1 MVSSAI
7 SGISQKGVSAV
18 SSISGRQNSQDSF
31 GTDFSKVM
39 NASLQNRNS
48 GKTDSFGVSGNTA
61 KGTAVVKQDNN
72 VAKQDNNVAKQDK
85 TTVVNNSAAT
95 TVNDDN
101 LKEDVAQAVSDI
113 KNKIKETMDVSDEDI
128 ENAMEQLGIGIVDLL
143 DPQSVTDLVIALS
156 GNSDSLEF
164 LTDASAVANL
174 EDIINTVDEVTQNL
188 TETYNIDITSVKD
201 IVKDFKNDSDEA
213 VASEQPVN
221 KQITD
226 YQDDKQN
233 EKAVT
238 EDTKES
244 ITDVIAEKT
253 EVKSEAAFTD
263 EKKNDSDTHLQDKNN
278 DGIEKITSD
287 MTQSIQKAF
296 SEVVDET
303 SAVNEVDIVRQ
314 VVEQIKVTTTQQLS
328 SIEVML
334 NPENLGKVHVAVTAK
349 QGIVTAQLTAQNEQV
364 KAALEN
370 QMTALK
376 EQFNNQGVKVE
387 AVEITVQSHGFES
400 EQNLEGNNSN
410 QAQQE
415 KKSHRKLDLSSLEGL
430 DESDM
435 TSEEIRAKD
444 AIVNG
449 NSSVEYSA

>member
-18 SSISGRQNSQDSF
+18 SSISGRQNSQDSL

-61 KGTAVVKQDNN
+61 KGTTVV
-72 VAKQDNNVAKQDK
+72 KQDNNVAKQDK
-85 TTVVNNSAAT
+85 TTVVNNSDT
-95 TVNDDN
+95 TTSVNDDN

-113 KNKIKETMDVSDEDI
+113 KDKIKETMNVSDEDI
-128 ENAMEQLGIGIVDLL
+128 ENAMEQLGIGVIDLL
-143 DPQSVTDLVIALS
+143 DPQSVTDLVVALS

-174 EDIINTVDEVTQNL
+174 EDIINTVNEVTQNL

-201 IVKDFKNDSDEA
+201 IVKDFENVSDEA

-233 EKAVT
+233 EKTVT

-253 EVKSEAAFTD
+253 EVKSEAPFAD

-287 MTQSIQKAF
+287 MSQSIQKAF

-349 QGIVTAQLTAQNEQV
+349 QGIVTAQITAQNEQV
-364 KAALEN
+364 KTALEN

>member
-7 SGISQKGVSAV
+7 SGISQKSVSAV
-18 SSISGRQNSQDSF
+18 GSISGRQNSQDSY

-39 NASLQNRNS
+39 SASLQNAGQ
-48 GKTDSFGVSGNTA
+48 GKKDSFGVSGNSVTET
-61 KGTAVVKQDNN
+61 TAVKQN
-72 VAKQDNNVAKQDK
+72 NNVAKQDK
-85 TTVVNNSAAT
+85 ITTENKSDAVKAFNEGK
-95 TVNDDN
+95 
-101 LKEDVAQAVSDI
+101 LKEDISKAVSDI
-113 KNKIKETMDVSDEDI
+113 KDKIKEAMDVSDEDI
-128 ENAMEQLGIGIVDLL
+128 ENAMGQLGIGIADLL
-143 DPQSVTDLVIALS
+143 NPQIVTDLVVTLS

-164 LTDASAVANL
+164 LTDASAVAAL
-174 EDIINTVDEVTQNL
+174 EDILNVVKEITQNL
-188 TETYNIDITSVKD
+188 TETYNVDITSVKD
-201 IVKDFKNDSDEA
+201 IVKDLDMTSDKNT
-213 VASEQPVN
+213 V
-221 KQITD
+221 D
-226 YQDDKQN
+226 YQDDNRKSDN
-233 EKAVT
+233 NLTA
-238 EDTKES
+238 DTAES

-253 EVKSEAAFTD
+253 AVKGDNAATD
-263 EKKNDSDTHLQDKNN
+263 EKKNDSDTHLQDKSN
-278 DGIEKITSD
+278 GSIERIASD

-296 SEVVDET
+296 GKVMSET
-303 SAVNEVDIVRQ
+303 SGVNEVDIVRQ
-314 VVEQIKVTTTQQLS
+314 VVEQIKVTATQQLS

-370 QMTALK
+370 QLTALK
-376 EQFNNQGVKVE
+376 EQFNNQGIKVE

-415 KKSHRKLDLSSLEGL
+415 KKSHRKIDLSSLEEL

>member
-72 VAKQDNNVAKQDK
+72 VAKQDK
-85 TTVVNNSAAT
+85 TTVVNNSATT

-113 KNKIKETMDVSDEDI
+113 KDKIKETMDVSDEDI

-201 IVKDFKNDSDEA
+201 IVKDFENDSDEA

-376 EQFNNQGVKVE
+376 EHFNNQGVKVE
-387 AVEITVQSHGFES
+387 SVEITVQSHGFES
-400 EQNLEGNNSN
+400 QQNLEGNNSE
-410 QAQQE
+410 QAGQE
-415 KKSHRKLDLSSLEGL
+415 KKTHRKLDLSSLEEL
-430 DESDM
+430 EESDM
-435 TSEEIRAKD
+435 TDEEIRAKD

-449 NSSVEYSA
+449 DSSVEYSA

>member
-72 VAKQDNNVAKQDK
+72 VAKQDK
-85 TTVVNNSAAT
+85 TTVVNNYDTT

-201 IVKDFKNDSDEA
+201 IVKDFENDSDEA
-213 VASEQPVN
+213 VVSEQPVN

-349 QGIVTAQLTAQNEQV
+349 QGIVIAQLTAQNEQV

>member
-72 VAKQDNNVAKQDK
+72 VAKQDK
-85 TTVVNNSAAT
+85 TTVVNNSATT

-113 KNKIKETMDVSDEDI
+113 KDKIKETMDVSDEDI

-201 IVKDFKNDSDEA
+201 IVKDFQNDSDEA

-278 DGIEKITSD
+278 NGIEKITSD

>member
-7 SGISQKGVSAV
+7 SGISQKSVSAV
-18 SSISGRQNSQDSF
+18 GSISGRQNSQDSY

-39 NASLQNRNS
+39 SASLQNAGQ
-48 GKTDSFGVSGNTA
+48 GKKDSSGVSGNSVTGTTA
-61 KGTAVVKQDNN
+61 
-72 VAKQDNNVAKQDK
+72 AKQNNNVAKQDK
-85 TTVVNNSAAT
+85 ITTENKSDAVKASNEGK
-95 TVNDDN
+95 
-101 LKEDVAQAVSDI
+101 LKEDISKAVSDI
-113 KNKIKETMDVSDEDI
+113 KDKIKEAMDVSDEDI
-128 ENAMEQLGIGIVDLL
+128 ENAMEQLGIGIADLL
-143 DPQSVTDLVIALS
+143 NPQIVTDLVVTLS

-164 LTDASAVANL
+164 LTDASAVAAL
-174 EDIINTVDEVTQNL
+174 EDILNAVKEITQNL
-188 TETYNIDITSVKD
+188 TETYNVDITSVKD
-201 IVKDFKNDSDEA
+201 IVKDLDMTSDKNT
-213 VASEQPVN
+213 V
-221 KQITD
+221 D
-226 YQDDKQN
+226 YQDDRKSDN
-233 EKAVT
+233 NLTA
-238 EDTKES
+238 DTAES
-244 ITDVIAEKT
+244 ITNVIAEKT
-253 EVKSEAAFTD
+253 AVKGDNAAAD
-263 EKKNDSDTHLQDKNN
+263 EKKNDSDTHLQDKSN
-278 DGIEKITSD
+278 GSIERIASD

-296 SEVVDET
+296 GEVVSET
-303 SAVNEVDIVRQ
+303 SGVNEVDIVRQ
-314 VVEQIKVTTTQQLS
+314 VVEQIKVTATQQLS

-349 QGIVTAQLTAQNEQV
+349 EGIVTAQLTAQNEQV

-370 QMTALK
+370 QLTALK
-376 EQFNNQGVKVE
+376 EQFNNQGIKVE

-415 KKSHRKLDLSSLEGL
+415 KKSHRKIDLSSLEEL

>member
-72 VAKQDNNVAKQDK
+72 VAKQDK
-85 TTVVNNSAAT
+85 TTVVNNSDTT

-101 LKEDVAQAVSDI
+101 LKKDVAQAVSDI

-201 IVKDFKNDSDEA
+201 IVKDFENDSDEA

-244 ITDVIAEKT
+244 ITDVITEKT
-253 EVKSEAAFTD
+253 EVKSEAVFTD

>member
-72 VAKQDNNVAKQDK
+72 VAKQDK
-85 TTVVNNSAAT
+85 TTVVNNYDTT

-174 EDIINTVDEVTQNL
+174 EDIINTVDEITQNL

-201 IVKDFKNDSDEA
+201 IVKDFENDSDEA

-244 ITDVIAEKT
+244 ITDVISEKT

>member
-7 SGISQKGVSAV
+7 SGISQKSVSAV
-18 SSISGRQNSQDSF
+18 GSISGRQNSQDSY

-39 NASLQNRNS
+39 SASLQNAGQ
-48 GKTDSFGVSGNTA
+48 GKKDSFGVSGNSVTET
-61 KGTAVVKQDNN
+61 TAVKQN
-72 VAKQDNNVAKQDK
+72 NNVAKQDK
-85 TTVVNNSAAT
+85 ITTENKSDAVKASNEGK
-95 TVNDDN
+95 
-101 LKEDVAQAVSDI
+101 LKEDISKAVSDI
-113 KNKIKETMDVSDEDI
+113 KDKIKEAMDVSDEDI
-128 ENAMEQLGIGIVDLL
+128 ENAMGQLGIGIADLL
-143 DPQSVTDLVIALS
+143 NPQIVTDLVVTLS

-164 LTDASAVANL
+164 LTDASAVAAL
-174 EDIINTVDEVTQNL
+174 EDILNVVKEITQNL
-188 TETYNIDITSVKD
+188 TETYNVDITSVKD
-201 IVKDFKNDSDEA
+201 IVKDLDMTSDKNT
-213 VASEQPVN
+213 V
-221 KQITD
+221 D
-226 YQDDKQN
+226 YQDDNRKSDN
-233 EKAVT
+233 NLTA
-238 EDTKES
+238 DTAES

-253 EVKSEAAFTD
+253 AVKGDNAATD
-263 EKKNDSDTHLQDKNN
+263 EKKNDSDTHLQDKSN
-278 DGIEKITSD
+278 GSIERIASD

-296 SEVVDET
+296 GEVMSDT
-303 SAVNEVDIVRQ
+303 SGVNEVDIVRQ
-314 VVEQIKVTTTQQLS
+314 VVEQIKVTATQQLS

-370 QMTALK
+370 QLTALK
-376 EQFNNQGVKVE
+376 EQFNNQGIKVE

-415 KKSHRKLDLSSLEGL
+415 KKSHRKIDLSSLEEL

>member
-72 VAKQDNNVAKQDK
+72 VAKQDK
-85 TTVVNNSAAT
+85 TTVVNNSATT

-113 KNKIKETMDVSDEDI
+113 KDKIKETMDVSDEDI

-201 IVKDFKNDSDEA
+201 IVKDFQNDSDEA

-263 EKKNDSDTHLQDKNN
+263 EKKNDPDTHLQDKNN

-314 VVEQIKVTTTQQLS
+314 VIEQIKVTTTQQLS

>member
-48 GKTDSFGVSGNTA
+48 GKTDSFGVSCNTA

-72 VAKQDNNVAKQDK
+72 VAKQDK
-85 TTVVNNSAAT
+85 TTVVNNSATT

-113 KNKIKETMDVSDEDI
+113 KDKIKETMDVSDEDI

-201 IVKDFKNDSDEA
+201 IVKDFENDSDEA
-213 VASEQPVN
+213 VASEQLVN

>member
-7 SGISQKGVSAV
+7 SRISQKGVSAV

-72 VAKQDNNVAKQDK
+72 VAKQDK
-85 TTVVNNSAAT
+85 TTVVNNSATT

-113 KNKIKETMDVSDEDI
+113 KDKIKETMDVSDEDI

-201 IVKDFKNDSDEA
+201 IVKDFQNDSDEA

-263 EKKNDSDTHLQDKNN
+263 EKKNDPDTHLQDKNN

-314 VVEQIKVTTTQQLS
+314 VIEQIKVTTTQQLS

>member
-72 VAKQDNNVAKQDK
+72 VAKQDK
-85 TTVVNNSAAT
+85 TTVVNNSATT

-113 KNKIKETMDVSDEDI
+113 KDKIKETMDVSDEDI

-188 TETYNIDITSVKD
+188 TDTFNIDISSVKD
-201 IVKDFKNDSDEA
+201 FVKDFENDSDEA

>member
-72 VAKQDNNVAKQDK
+72 VAKQDK
-85 TTVVNNSAAT
+85 TTVVNNSATT

-113 KNKIKETMDVSDEDI
+113 KDKIKETMDVSDEDI

-174 EDIINTVDEVTQNL
+174 EYIINTVDEVTQNL

-201 IVKDFKNDSDEA
+201 IVKDFENDSDEA

>member
-7 SGISQKGVSAV
+7 SGISQEGVSAV

-72 VAKQDNNVAKQDK
+72 VAKQDK
-85 TTVVNNSAAT
+85 TTVVNNSATT

-113 KNKIKETMDVSDEDI
+113 KDKIKETMDVSDEDL

-201 IVKDFKNDSDEA
+201 IVKDFQNDSDEA

-263 EKKNDSDTHLQDKNN
+263 EKKNDPDTHLQDKNN

-314 VVEQIKVTTTQQLS
+314 VIEQIKVTTTQQLS

>member
-72 VAKQDNNVAKQDK
+72 VAKQDK
-85 TTVVNNSAAT
+85 TTVVNNSATT

-113 KNKIKETMDVSDEDI
+113 KDKIKETMDVSDEDI

-201 IVKDFKNDSDEA
+201 IVKDFENDSDEA

-400 EQNLEGNNSN
+400 EQNLEGNNFQSG
-410 QAQQE
+410 QQE

>member
-7 SGISQKGVSAV
+7 SGISQKSVSAV
-18 SSISGRQNSQDSF
+18 GSISGRQNSQDSY

-39 NASLQNRNS
+39 SASLQNAGQ
-48 GKTDSFGVSGNTA
+48 GKKDSSGVSGNSVTGTTA
-61 KGTAVVKQDNN
+61 AKQNNN

-85 TTVVNNSAAT
+85 ITTENKSDAVKASNEGK
-95 TVNDDN
+95 
-101 LKEDVAQAVSDI
+101 LKEDISKAVSDI
-113 KNKIKETMDVSDEDI
+113 KDKIKEAMDVSDEDI
-128 ENAMEQLGIGIVDLL
+128 ENAMEQLGIGIADLL
-143 DPQSVTDLVIALS
+143 NPQIVTDLVVTLS

-164 LTDASAVANL
+164 LTDASAVAAL
-174 EDIINTVDEVTQNL
+174 EDILNAVKEITQNL
-188 TETYNIDITSVKD
+188 TETYNVDITSVKD
-201 IVKDFKNDSDEA
+201 IVKDLDMTSDKNT
-213 VASEQPVN
+213 V
-221 KQITD
+221 D
-226 YQDDKQN
+226 YQDDRKSDN
-233 EKAVT
+233 NLTA
-238 EDTKES
+238 DTAES

-253 EVKSEAAFTD
+253 AVKGDNAAAD
-263 EKKNDSDTHLQDKNN
+263 EKKNDSDTHLQDKSN
-278 DGIEKITSD
+278 GSIERIASD

-296 SEVVDET
+296 GEVMSET
-303 SAVNEVDIVRQ
+303 SGVNEVDIVRQ
-314 VVEQIKVTTTQQLS
+314 VVEQIKVTATQQLS

-370 QMTALK
+370 QLTALK
-376 EQFNNQGVKVE
+376 EQFNNQGIKVE

-400 EQNLEGNNSN
+400 EQNLAGNNSN

-415 KKSHRKLDLSSLEGL
+415 KKSHRKIDLSSLEEL

>member
-7 SGISQKGVSAV
+7 SGISQKSVSAV
-18 SSISGRQNSQDSF
+18 GSISGRQNSQDSY

-39 NASLQNRNS
+39 SASLQNAGQ
-48 GKTDSFGVSGNTA
+48 GKKDSFGVSGNSVTET
-61 KGTAVVKQDNN
+61 TAVKQNN
-72 VAKQDNNVAKQDK
+72 NAAKQDK
-85 TTVVNNSAAT
+85 ITTENKSDAVKASNEGK
-95 TVNDDN
+95 
-101 LKEDVAQAVSDI
+101 LKEDISKAVSDI
-113 KNKIKETMDVSDEDI
+113 KDKIKEAMDVSDEDI
-128 ENAMEQLGIGIVDLL
+128 ENAMGQLGIGIADLL
-143 DPQSVTDLVIALS
+143 NPQIVTDLVVTLS

-164 LTDASAVANL
+164 LTDASAVAAL
-174 EDIINTVDEVTQNL
+174 EDILNVVKEITQNL
-188 TETYNIDITSVKD
+188 TETYNVDITSVKD
-201 IVKDFKNDSDEA
+201 IVKDLDMTSDKNT
-213 VASEQPVN
+213 V
-221 KQITD
+221 D
-226 YQDDKQN
+226 YQDDNRKSDN
-233 EKAVT
+233 NLTA
-238 EDTKES
+238 DTAES

-253 EVKSEAAFTD
+253 AVKGDNAATD
-263 EKKNDSDTHLQDKNN
+263 EKKNDSDTHLQDKSN
-278 DGIEKITSD
+278 GSIERIASD

-296 SEVVDET
+296 GEVMSET
-303 SAVNEVDIVRQ
+303 SGVNEVDIVRQ
-314 VVEQIKVTTTQQLS
+314 VVEQIKVTATQQLS

-370 QMTALK
+370 QLTALK
-376 EQFNNQGVKVE
+376 EQFNNQGIKVE

-415 KKSHRKLDLSSLEGL
+415 KKSHRKIDLSSLEEL

>member
-39 NASLQNRNS
+39 NASLQKRNS

-61 KGTAVVKQDNN
+61 KGIAVVKQDNN
-72 VAKQDNNVAKQDK
+72 VAKQNK
-85 TTVVNNSAAT
+85 TTVVNNSATT

-113 KNKIKETMDVSDEDI
+113 KDKIKETMDVSDEDI

-201 IVKDFKNDSDEA
+201 IVKDFENDSDEA

>member
-72 VAKQDNNVAKQDK
+72 VAKQDK
-85 TTVVNNSAAT
+85 TTVVNNSDTT

-101 LKEDVAQAVSDI
+101 LKKDVAQAVSDI

-201 IVKDFKNDSDEA
+201 IVKDFENDSDEA

-244 ITDVIAEKT
+244 ITDVITEKT
-253 EVKSEAAFTD
+253 EVKSEAVFTD

-303 SAVNEVDIVRQ
+303 SAVNAVDIVRQ

>member
-72 VAKQDNNVAKQDK
+72 VAKQDK
-85 TTVVNNSAAT
+85 TTVVNNSATT

-113 KNKIKETMDVSDEDI
+113 KDKIKETMDVSDEDI

-201 IVKDFKNDSDEA
+201 IVKDFENDSDEA

-263 EKKNDSDTHLQDKNN
+263 EKKNDPDTHLQDKNN

-387 AVEITVQSHGFES
+387 VVEITVQSHGFES

>member
-72 VAKQDNNVAKQDK
+72 VAKQDK
-85 TTVVNNSAAT
+85 TTVVNNSATT

-113 KNKIKETMDVSDEDI
+113 KDKIKETMDVSDEDI

-201 IVKDFKNDSDEA
+201 IVKDFQNDSDEA

-263 EKKNDSDTHLQDKNN
+263 EKKNDPDTHLQDKNN

-314 VVEQIKVTTTQQLS
+314 VIEQIKVTTTQQLS
-328 SIEVML
+328 SIEDML

>member
-72 VAKQDNNVAKQDK
+72 VAKQDK
-85 TTVVNNSAAT
+85 TTVVNNSDTT

-174 EDIINTVDEVTQNL
+174 QDIINTVDEVTQNL

-201 IVKDFKNDSDEA
+201 IVKDFENDSDEA

-364 KAALEN
+364 KAVLEN

-410 QAQQE
+410 QAQQK

>member
-48 GKTDSFGVSGNTA
+48 GKTDSFGVSGNTT
-61 KGTAVVKQDNN
+61 KGTAVV
-72 VAKQDNNVAKQDK
+72 KQDNNVAKQDK
-85 TTVVNNSAAT
+85 TTVVNNSATT

-113 KNKIKETMDVSDEDI
+113 KDKIKETMDVSDEDI

-201 IVKDFKNDSDEA
+201 IVKDFENDSDEA

>member
-72 VAKQDNNVAKQDK
+72 VAKQDK
-85 TTVVNNSAAT
+85 TTVVNNYDTT

-128 ENAMEQLGIGIVDLL
+128 EKAMEQLGIGIVDLL
-143 DPQSVTDLVIALS
+143 DSQSVTDLVIALS

-174 EDIINTVDEVTQNL
+174 ENIINTVDEVTQNL

-201 IVKDFKNDSDEA
+201 IVKDFENDSDEA

-303 SAVNEVDIVRQ
+303 SAVNEVDVVRQ

>member
-7 SGISQKGVSAV
+7 SGISQKSVSAV
-18 SSISGRQNSQDSF
+18 GSISGRQNSQDSY

-39 NASLQNRNS
+39 SASLQNAGQ
-48 GKTDSFGVSGNTA
+48 GKKDSFGVSGNSVTET
-61 KGTAVVKQDNN
+61 TAVKQN
-72 VAKQDNNVAKQDK
+72 NNVAKQDK
-85 TTVVNNSAAT
+85 ITTENKSDAVKAFNEGK
-95 TVNDDN
+95 
-101 LKEDVAQAVSDI
+101 LKEDISKAVSDI
-113 KNKIKETMDVSDEDI
+113 KDKIKEAMDVSDEDI
-128 ENAMEQLGIGIVDLL
+128 ENAMGQLGIGIADLL
-143 DPQSVTDLVIALS
+143 NPQIVTDLVVTLS

-164 LTDASAVANL
+164 LTDASAVAAL
-174 EDIINTVDEVTQNL
+174 EDILNVVKEITQNL
-188 TETYNIDITSVKD
+188 TETYNVDITSVKD
-201 IVKDFKNDSDEA
+201 IVKDLDMTSDKNT
-213 VASEQPVN
+213 V
-221 KQITD
+221 D
-226 YQDDKQN
+226 YQDDNRKSDN
-233 EKAVT
+233 NLTA
-238 EDTKES
+238 DTAES

-253 EVKSEAAFTD
+253 AVKGDNAATD
-263 EKKNDSDTHLQDKNN
+263 EKKNDSDTHLQDKSN
-278 DGIEKITSD
+278 GSIERIASD

-296 SEVVDET
+296 GEVMSET
-303 SAVNEVDIVRQ
+303 SGVNEVDIVRQ
-314 VVEQIKVTTTQQLS
+314 VVEQIKVTATQQLS

-370 QMTALK
+370 QLTALK
-376 EQFNNQGVKVE
+376 EQFNNQGIKVE

-415 KKSHRKLDLSSLEGL
+415 KKSHRKIDLSSLEEL

-449 NSSVEYSA
+449 NSSVEY

>member
-72 VAKQDNNVAKQDK
+72 VAKQDK
-85 TTVVNNSAAT
+85 TTVVNNSATT

-113 KNKIKETMDVSDEDI
+113 KDKIKETMDVSDEDI

-201 IVKDFKNDSDEA
+201 IVKDFENDSDEA

-263 EKKNDSDTHLQDKNN
+263 EKKNDPDTHLQDKNN

-296 SEVVDET
+296 SEVMDET

>member
-39 NASLQNRNS
+39 NVSLQNRNS

-72 VAKQDNNVAKQDK
+72 VAKQDK
-85 TTVVNNSAAT
+85 TTVVNNSDTT

-101 LKEDVAQAVSDI
+101 LKKDVAQAVSDI

-128 ENAMEQLGIGIVDLL
+128 ENALEQLGIGIVDLL

-201 IVKDFKNDSDEA
+201 IVKDFENDSDEA

-244 ITDVIAEKT
+244 ITDVITEKT
-253 EVKSEAAFTD
+253 EVKSEAVFTD

>member
-1 MVSSAI
+1 M
-7 SGISQKGVSAV
+7 
-18 SSISGRQNSQDSF
+18 
-31 GTDFSKVM
+31 
-39 NASLQNRNS
+39 
-48 GKTDSFGVSGNTA
+48 
-61 KGTAVVKQDNN
+61 
-72 VAKQDNNVAKQDK
+72 KQDNNVAKQDK
-85 TTVVNNSAAT
+85 TTVVNNSATT

-113 KNKIKETMDVSDEDI
+113 KDKIKETMDVSDEDI

-201 IVKDFKNDSDEA
+201 IVKDFENDSDEA

-349 QGIVTAQLTAQNEQV
+349 QGIVTAQLTALNEQV

>member
-72 VAKQDNNVAKQDK
+72 VAKQDK
-85 TTVVNNSAAT
+85 TTVVNNSATT

-101 LKEDVAQAVSDI
+101 LKEDVAHAVSDI
-113 KNKIKETMDVSDEDI
+113 KDKIKETMDVSDEDI

-201 IVKDFKNDSDEA
+201 IVKDFENDSDEA

>member
-18 SSISGRQNSQDSF
+18 SSISGRQNLQDSF

-72 VAKQDNNVAKQDK
+72 VAKQDK
-85 TTVVNNSAAT
+85 TTVVNNSATT

-113 KNKIKETMDVSDEDI
+113 KDKIKETMDVSDEDI

-201 IVKDFKNDSDEA
+201 IVKDFQNDSDEA

-263 EKKNDSDTHLQDKNN
+263 EKKNDPDTHLQDKNN

-314 VVEQIKVTTTQQLS
+314 VIEQIKVTTTQQLS

>member
-48 GKTDSFGVSGNTA
+48 GKTNSFGVSGNTA

-72 VAKQDNNVAKQDK
+72 VAKQDK
-85 TTVVNNSAAT
+85 TTVVNNSATT

-113 KNKIKETMDVSDEDI
+113 KDKIKETMDVSDEDI

-201 IVKDFKNDSDEA
+201 IVKDFENDSDEA

>member
-72 VAKQDNNVAKQDK
+72 VAKQDK
-85 TTVVNNSAAT
+85 TTVVNNSATT

-113 KNKIKETMDVSDEDI
+113 KDKIKETMDVSDEDI

-174 EDIINTVDEVTQNL
+174 EVIINTVDEVTQNL

-201 IVKDFKNDSDEA
+201 IVKDFENDSDEA

>member
-7 SGISQKGVSAV
+7 SGISQKSVSAV
-18 SSISGRQNSQDSF
+18 GSISGRQNSQDSY

-39 NASLQNRNS
+39 SASLQNAGQ
-48 GKTDSFGVSGNTA
+48 GKKDSFGVSGNSVTET
-61 KGTAVVKQDNN
+61 TAVKQN
-72 VAKQDNNVAKQDK
+72 NNVAKQDK
-85 TTVVNNSAAT
+85 ITTENKSDAVKASNEGK
-95 TVNDDN
+95 
-101 LKEDVAQAVSDI
+101 LKEDISKAVSDI
-113 KNKIKETMDVSDEDI
+113 KDKIKEAMDVSDEDI
-128 ENAMEQLGIGIVDLL
+128 ENAMGQLGIGIADLL
-143 DPQSVTDLVIALS
+143 NPQIVTDLVVTLS

-164 LTDASAVANL
+164 LTDASAVAAL
-174 EDIINTVDEVTQNL
+174 EDILNVVKEITQNL
-188 TETYNIDITSVKD
+188 TETYNVDITSVKD
-201 IVKDFKNDSDEA
+201 IVKDLDMTSDKNT
-213 VASEQPVN
+213 V
-221 KQITD
+221 D
-226 YQDDKQN
+226 YQDDNRKSDN
-233 EKAVT
+233 NLTA
-238 EDTKES
+238 DTAES

-253 EVKSEAAFTD
+253 AVKGDNAATD
-263 EKKNDSDTHLQDKNN
+263 EKKNDSDTHLQDKSN
-278 DGIEKITSD
+278 GSIERIASD

-296 SEVVDET
+296 GEVMSET
-303 SAVNEVDIVRQ
+303 SGVNEVDIVRQ
-314 VVEQIKVTTTQQLS
+314 VVEQIKVTATQQLS
-328 SIEVML
+328 SIEDML

-370 QMTALK
+370 QLTALK
-376 EQFNNQGVKVE
+376 EQFNNQGIKVE

-415 KKSHRKLDLSSLEGL
+415 KKSHRKIDLSSLEEL

>member
-1 MVSSAI
+1 MVSSTI

-18 SSISGRQNSQDSF
+18 SSISGRQNSQDSL

-61 KGTAVVKQDNN
+61 KGTTVV
-72 VAKQDNNVAKQDK
+72 KQDNNVAKQDK
-85 TTVVNNSAAT
+85 TTVVNNSDT
-95 TVNDDN
+95 TTSVNDDN

-113 KNKIKETMDVSDEDI
+113 KDKIKETMNVSDEDI
-128 ENAMEQLGIGIVDLL
+128 ENAMEQLGIGVIDLL
-143 DPQSVTDLVIALS
+143 DPQSVTDLVVALS

-174 EDIINTVDEVTQNL
+174 EDIINTVNEVTQNL

-201 IVKDFKNDSDEA
+201 IVKDFENVSDEA

-233 EKAVT
+233 EKTVT

-253 EVKSEAAFTD
+253 EVKSEAPFAD

-287 MTQSIQKAF
+287 MSQSIQKAF

>member
-48 GKTDSFGVSGNTA
+48 GKTDSFEVSGNTA

-72 VAKQDNNVAKQDK
+72 VAKQDK
-85 TTVVNNSAAT
+85 TTVMNYSDTT

-113 KNKIKETMDVSDEDI
+113 KDKIKETMDVSDEDI

-201 IVKDFKNDSDEA
+201 IVKDFENDSDKA

>member
-7 SGISQKGVSAV
+7 SGISQKSVSAV
-18 SSISGRQNSQDSF
+18 GSISGRQNSQDSY

-39 NASLQNRNS
+39 SASLQNAGQ
-48 GKTDSFGVSGNTA
+48 GKKDSFGVSGNSVTET
-61 KGTAVVKQDNN
+61 TAVKQN
-72 VAKQDNNVAKQDK
+72 NNVAKQDK
-85 TTVVNNSAAT
+85 ITTENKSDAVKAFNEGK
-95 TVNDDN
+95 
-101 LKEDVAQAVSDI
+101 LKEDISKAVSDI
-113 KNKIKETMDVSDEDI
+113 KDKIKEAMDVSDEDI
-128 ENAMEQLGIGIVDLL
+128 ENAMGQLGIGIADLL
-143 DPQSVTDLVIALS
+143 NPQIVTDLVVTLS

-164 LTDASAVANL
+164 LTDASAVAAL
-174 EDIINTVDEVTQNL
+174 EDILNVVKEITQNL
-188 TETYNIDITSVKD
+188 TETYNVDITSVKD
-201 IVKDFKNDSDEA
+201 IVKDLDMTSDKNT
-213 VASEQPVN
+213 V
-221 KQITD
+221 D
-226 YQDDKQN
+226 YQDDNRKSDN
-233 EKAVT
+233 NLTA
-238 EDTKES
+238 DTAES

-253 EVKSEAAFTD
+253 AVKGDNAATD
-263 EKKNDSDTHLQDKNN
+263 EKKNDSDTHLQDKSN
-278 DGIEKITSD
+278 GSIERIASD

-296 SEVVDET
+296 GGVMSET
-303 SAVNEVDIVRQ
+303 SGVNEVDIVRQ
-314 VVEQIKVTTTQQLS
+314 VVEQIKVTATQQLS

-370 QMTALK
+370 QLTALK
-376 EQFNNQGVKVE
+376 EQFNNQGIKVE

-415 KKSHRKLDLSSLEGL
+415 KKSHRKIDLSSLEEL

>member
-1 MVSSAI
+1 MQERRKNNGSSAI

-72 VAKQDNNVAKQDK
+72 VAKQDK
-85 TTVVNNSAAT
+85 TTVVNNSATT

-113 KNKIKETMDVSDEDI
+113 KDKIKETMDVSDEDI

-201 IVKDFKNDSDEA
+201 IVKDFQNDSDEA

-263 EKKNDSDTHLQDKNN
+263 EKKNDPDTHLQDKNN

>member
-72 VAKQDNNVAKQDK
+72 VAKQDK
-85 TTVVNNSAAT
+85 TTVVNNYDTT

-201 IVKDFKNDSDEA
+201 IVKDFENDSDET

-233 EKAVT
+233 DKAVT
-238 EDTKES
+238 EDTKGS